1 MTRRFG
7 VGAAAGL
14 LLLAPMSTAA
24 AQEWSARIEA
34 EGSLFPAS
42 PTDPS
47 QIHNSASLAFAPEW
61 EFEFDDRRQLL
72 TFEGFLRLDAS
83 DPERTHADLR
93 VLSWELVANRWELRV
108 GLRRVFWGVTESQHL
123 VDIINQTDL
132 IESPD
137 GEDKLGQPMVNFA
150 WITNFGTVDAFVMP
164 LFRERTFPG
173 SRGRLRFQPRVEA
186 DEAVFGDGAESGRLD
201 LALRWAH
208 SVGAW
213 DLGLSHFYGT
223 SRDPRFAL
231 GGVRAFVGGEASA
244 VLIPVYEVVHQT
256 GLDAQMT
263 TGAWLWKLE
272 TILRSGQ
279 GDTFGGLTGGFEYTF
294 GGVLGTVADLGVL
307 LEYSWDSRGE
317 AVLGGDPFDGS
328 TVPLIEPL
336 GFSVF
341 QNDLF
346 VGTRLALNDTGS
358 TSLLGGGVVDLDT
371 GSLLLILETSRRI
384 ADDWTMEIE
393 ARAFAGADPGEPLF
407 SLRRDDYL
415 RVAVS
420 RYF

>member
-1 MTRRFG
+1 MTRRLI
-7 VGAAAGL
+7 VGIVGI
-14 LLLAPMSTAA
+14 LLLAPASTAT
-24 AQEWSARIEA
+24 AQDWSARIEA

-42 PTDPS
+42 PADPG
-47 QIHNSASLAFAPEW
+47 QIHNSASIAIAPEW
-61 EFEFDDRRQLL
+61 EFEFDDRRQLI

-83 DPERTHADLR
+83 DPDRTHADIR
-93 VLSWELVANRWELRV
+93 VLSWEYVANRWEARV

-150 WITNFGTVDAFVMP
+150 WITDFGTVDAFVMP

-173 SRGRLRFQPRVEA
+173 SRGRLRFQPRVETDETVFDEGA
-186 DEAVFGDGAESGRLD
+186 DSGRLD

-223 SRDPRFAL
+223 SRDPRFTL
-231 GGVRAFVGGEASA
+231 GGVTSS
-244 VLIPVYEVVHQT
+244 VLVPVYEVIHQT
-256 GLDAQMT
+256 GIDAQMT
-263 TGAWLWKLE
+263 TAAWLLKLE

-279 GDTFGGLTGGFEYTF
+279 GDAFGALTGGFEYTF
-294 GGVLGTVADLGVL
+294 GGVFGGVADLGVL

-317 AVLGGDPFDGS
+317 AVFGTDLTD
-328 TVPLIEPL
+328 PL

-346 VGTRLALNDTGS
+346 VGSRLALNDTGS
-358 TSLLGGGVVDLDT
+358 TSLLGGGAVDLDT

-393 ARAFAGADPGEPLF
+393 ARAFVGAEPGEPLY
-407 SLRRDDYL
+407 SLRQDDYL

>member
-1 MTRRFG
+1 MTRHFRA
-7 VGAAAGL
+7 GAAAGFML
-14 LLLAPMSTAA
+14 LGPVSPAA
-24 AQEWSARIEA
+24 AQEWSARVEA

-42 PTDPS
+42 PADPT
-47 QIHNSASLAFAPEW
+47 QIHNGASLAFAPEW
-61 EFEFDDRRQLL
+61 EFEFDDRRQLI

-93 VLSWELVANRWELRV
+93 VLSWEYVANRWELRV

-150 WITNFGTVDAFVMP
+150 WITDFGTIDAFVMP

-173 SRGRLRFQPRVEA
+173 LRGRLRFQPRVET
-186 DEAVFGDGAESGRLD
+186 DEELFGDGAESGRLD

-223 SRDPRFAL
+223 SRDPRFTL
-231 GGVRAFVGGEASA
+231 GGVRAFSGDPASA
-244 VLIPVYEVVHQT
+244 VLVPVYEVVHQT

-263 TGAWLWKLE
+263 TDAWLWKLE

-279 GDTFGGLTGGFEYTF
+279 GSTFGALTGGFEYTF
-294 GGVLGTVADLGVL
+294 GGVFGSVADLGVL

-317 AVLGGDPFDGS
+317 AVLGGDPFEES
-328 TVPLIEPL
+328 AVPPPEPL

-346 VGTRLALNDTGS
+346 VGSRLTLNDAGS

-371 GSLLLILETSRRI
+371 GSLLLILETRRRI

-407 SLRRDDYL
+407 SLRRDDYV
-415 RVAVS
+415 RVALS

>member
-1 MTRRFG
+1 MTRRLTARG
-7 VGAAAGL
+7 VAAL
-14 LLLAPMSTAA
+14 LLLQPASTLV
-24 AQEWSARIEA
+24 AQDWSARLEA

-42 PTDPS
+42 PADPG
-47 QIHNSASLAFAPEW
+47 QVRNGASLAFGPEW
-61 EFEFDDRRQLL
+61 EFETDDRRHLI
-72 TFEGFLRLDAS
+72 TFEGFLRLDAA
-83 DPERTHADLR
+83 DPDRTHADLR
-93 VLSWELVANRWELRV
+93 VASWEYVADRWELRF

-137 GEDKLGQPMVNFA
+137 GEDKLGQPMVNLA
-150 WITNFGTVDAFVMP
+150 WVAGFGTIDAFVMP

-173 SRGRLRFQPRVEA
+173 PRGRLRFQPRVQTHHPGLFGGTRA
-186 DEAVFGDGAESGRLD
+186 DRVD
-201 LALRWAH
+201 LAARWSH
-208 SVGAW
+208 SIGAW

-231 GGVRAFVGGEASA
+231 TAGTAPPNL
-244 VLIPVYEVVHQT
+244 VLDPVYEVIHQT

-263 TGAWLWKLE
+263 SDAWLWKLE
-272 TILRSGQ
+272 AILRSGQ
-279 GDTFGGLTGGFEYTF
+279 GDQFGGLTGGFEYTF
-294 GGVLGTVADLGVL
+294 GGVFGSVADLGVL

-317 AVLGGDPFDGS
+317 AVLGGDS
-328 TVPLIEPL
+328 APL

-346 VGTRLALNDTGS
+346 VGSRLALNDTGD
-358 TSLLGGGVVDLDT
+358 TSLLVGGAVDLDT
-371 GSLLLILETSRRI
+371 GSMLLSLETSRRI

-393 ARAFAGADPGEPLF
+393 ARAFAGADAGEPLY
-407 SLRRDDYL
+407 SLRRDDYV
-415 RVAVS
+415 RVAVV

>member
-7 VGAAAGL
+7 VGASVGL

-24 AQEWSARIEA
+24 AQEWSARIEV

-42 PTDPS
+42 PADPG
-47 QIHNSASLAFAPEW
+47 QIHNSTSLAFRPEW
-61 EFEFDDRRQLL
+61 EFEFDDRRQLITL
-72 TFEGFLRLDAS
+72 EGFLRLDSS
-83 DPERTHADLR
+83 DPDRTHADIR
-93 VLSWELVANRWELRV
+93 VLSWEYVAIRWELRV

-123 VDIINQTDL
+123 VDVINQTDL

-137 GEDKLGQPMVNFA
+137 GEDKLGQPMLNFA
-150 WITNFGTVDAFVMP
+150 WVTDFGTVDVFVMP
-164 LFRERTFPG
+164 LFRERTYPG
-173 SRGRLRFQPRVEA
+173 SRGRLRFQPRVETNETVFDEGA
-186 DEAVFGDGAESGRLD
+186 DSGRLD

-213 DLGLSHFYGT
+213 DLGLSHYYGT
-223 SRDPRFAL
+223 SRDPRFMF
-231 GGVRAFVGGEASA
+231 GGVPDIVGGDESA
-244 VLIPVYEVVHQT
+244 VLIPVYEVIHQT
-256 GLDAQMT
+256 GIDAQLT
-263 TGAWLWKLE
+263 TAAWLLKLE

-294 GGVLGTVADLGVL
+294 GGVFGTVADLGVL

-317 AVLGGDPFDGS
+317 AMFGADPLDVLAA
-328 TVPLIEPL
+328 PLTEPL

-358 TSLLGGGVVDLDT
+358 TSLLGGGAIDLDT

-393 ARAFAGADPGEPLF
+393 ARAFVGADPGEPLY